1 MRTRGSAVL
10 LGMLAGVAAGWV
22 WGQARQDRH
31 RAGLFST
38 LPARR
43 RAALGWLAGDVR
55 VETVALLRDYV
66 KWESEPRLRR
76 RGALLLDRLEADLGV
91 GAA

>member
-1 MRTRGSAVL
+1 MRTRSSVMM
-10 LGMLAGVAAGWV
+10 LGLAAGLAAGWA

-31 RAGLFST
+31 RTGLFSGSR
-38 LPARR
+38 ARR

-55 VETVALLRDYV
+55 IETMALLRDYV

-76 RGALLLDRLEADLGV
+76 RGAALLARLEVDLESS
-91 GAA
+91 AA